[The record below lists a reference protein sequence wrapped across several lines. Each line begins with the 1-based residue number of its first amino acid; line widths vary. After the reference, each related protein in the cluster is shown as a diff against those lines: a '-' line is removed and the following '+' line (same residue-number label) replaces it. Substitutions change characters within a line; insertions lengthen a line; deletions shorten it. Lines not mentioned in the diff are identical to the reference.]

1 MGWLLVISSCSSEEL
16 RTNPHYEPIFED
28 CINASGSA
36 FEHPMM
42 KRMLDDPKTKFDVVI
57 TVYIVGHEAG
67 YYLAERFHAS
77 LVLYFTAQLSIPT
90 IDHAMGMPHH
100 PALLPFGPTHFPLKM
115 NFWQRT
121 VNFLALTYAEHGF
134 R

>member
-1 MGWLLVISSCSSEEL
+1 MLPDFKRFLTVFQGKCDYGYGHAVISSCSSEEL

-36 FEHPMM
+36 LEHPTM
-42 KRMLDDPKTKFDVVI
+42 KRMLDNPKTKFDVVI
-57 TVYIVGHEAG
+57 AVYIVGHEAG

-90 IDHAMGMPHH
+90 IDHAMGMPKH
-100 PALLPFGPTHFPLKM
+100 PALLPFGPTHFPLKIK
-115 NFWQRT
+115 
-121 VNFLALTYAEHGF
+121 
-134 R
+134 